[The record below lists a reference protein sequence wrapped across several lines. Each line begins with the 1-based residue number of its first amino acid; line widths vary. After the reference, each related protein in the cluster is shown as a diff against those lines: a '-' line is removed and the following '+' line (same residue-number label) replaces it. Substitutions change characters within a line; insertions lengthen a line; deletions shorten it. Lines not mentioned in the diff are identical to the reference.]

1 MITTRRATIPMTL
14 CAAALAL
21 LAAACHEKPTVETAV
36 VVRKSLVVPILADG
50 TLEPPPGG
58 EVRAPEGG
66 IVGAIFVH
74 EGQRVTKGT
83 AILRLDNADADQRV
97 LSGKQE
103 SAQLAA
109 ELQSNAV
116 ETEVAMREAEHLKSV
131 AEADARLV
139 KSGAITA
146 QQLAT
151 DELAYR
157 QADQKARQAAAHR
170 SEIATRKRLVDQ
182 STGDLERRAAL
193 RILRAPTDGIVYNL
207 PRGPGE
213 SIAPGQLVATVAD
226 PNHLRVR
233 ARVDAPDLPRVRAGQ
248 RMIVTFDGLPNQKWE
263 GSVMLVPPG
272 LRDVG
277 GREVGEVIGEI
288 HGDASA
294 LPANASVNVEIVV
307 GEKESAL
314 VIPRG
319 ALLKEGSTRVVY
331 RYIDGKAVRTPV
343 SVGLI
348 GPTEVEVVSGVR
360 EGERV
365 ILPGPTPLRDGQPV
379 KLASSP

>member
-1 MITTRRATIPMTL
+1 MAL
-14 CAAALAL
+14 CAAALAM
-21 LAAACHEKPTVETAV
+21 LATACHEVPTVETAA
-36 VVRKSLVVPILADG
+36 VVRKSLVAPILADG

-66 IVGAIFVH
+66 IIGAIFVH
-74 EGQRVTKGT
+74 EGQRVAKGT
-83 AILRLDNADADQRV
+83 PILRIDNPEADQRV

-109 ELQSNAV
+109 ELQTTAIEV
-116 ETEVAMREAEHLKSV
+116 ESAKREADHLKSI

-139 KSGAITA
+139 KLGAITA
-146 QQLAT
+146 QQLQT

-157 QADQKARQAAAHR
+157 QASEKARQAAAHR
-170 SEIATRKRLVDQ
+170 GEIEQHKRLVDQ
-182 STGDLERRAAL
+182 STGELERRAAL
-193 RILRAPTDGIVYNL
+193 RILRAPIDGIVYNI
-207 PRGPGE
+207 PRVPGE
-213 SIAPGQLVATVAD
+213 SIAPGQLVARIAD
-226 PNHLRVR
+226 PNHVRVR
-233 ARVDAPDLPRVRAGQ
+233 ARVDAPDLPRVRVGQ

-263 GSVMLVPPG
+263 GRVVLVPPG
-272 LRDVG
+272 LRDAG
-277 GREVGEVIGEI
+277 GREVGEVIGELN
-288 HGDASA
+288 GDASA

-319 ALLKEGSTRVVY
+319 ALLKEGNTRVVY

-343 SVGLI
+343 TVGLI
-348 GPTEVEVVSGVR
+348 GPTEVEVLSGVR

-365 ILPGPTPLRDGQPV
+365 ILPGSTPLRDGQPV
-379 KLASSP
+379 KLGSAS